1 MSPFDL
7 TNLAALKAWLGLPAG
22 ASPNDATLSALITAA
37 SRAIYAALSRPGLL
51 PQSYSEVI
59 DGERE
64 RLFLRHWP
72 ALQVTSVTLDGQAI
86 PPAAPAGALPTL
98 GYLLRADDDAAPP
111 GRQQA
116 LDIFGRH
123 VPRRRQ
129 NLVVDYVAGYAV
141 QGEAQLVPAA
151 TPWTVNALAP
161 FGPWAM
167 NLSVVYAATGAALS
181 AVSATPTSGQ
191 YCVAAGAYTF
201 SAGDAGAAVAISY
214 GYVPQDIAQ
223 AALELAAERFRAAE
237 HIGLRSKSLGGQ
249 ETIAYDV
256 SAISAPVLALL
267 QPYRRVAV

>member
-7 TNLAALKAWLGLPAG
+7 TNLAALKDWLGLPAG

-37 SRAIYAALSRPGLL
+37 SRAVTAALSRPSLL

-72 ALQVTSVTLDGQAI
+72 VLRVTSVTLDGQAI

-98 GYLLRADDDAAPP
+98 GYLLRADDDDAPP

-123 VPRRRQ
+123 VRPRRQ

-141 QGEAQLVPAA
+141 QGEAQIVPSA
-151 TPWTVNALAP
+151 TPWTLDALAP
-161 FGPWAM
+161 YGPWAID
-167 NLSVVYAATGAALS
+167 LGVVYAGSGAALR
-181 AVSATPTSGQ
+181 AVPAAPTLGQ
-191 YCVAAGAYTF
+191 YCVAGGAYTF
-201 SAGDAGAAVAISY
+201 DAGDAGAAVAISY
-214 GYVPQDIAQ
+214 GYVPQDVAQ

-237 HIGLRSKSLGGQ
+237 RIGLRSKSLGGQ
-249 ETIAYDV
+249 ETIAYDTC
-256 SAISAPVLALL
+256 AISAPVLALL